1 MFDDFYKWMTE
12 EKNLLSLIIANMVSL
27 AAGDFIRSIN
37 KNAFRPIFNKAMKEE
52 ENTKVK
58 YIEIVASC
66 VLMITNLLFAYIIAK
81 YLMKKMIEKKSK
93 LL

>member
-1 MFDDFYKWMTE
+1 MLDDFYKWMTE

-52 ENTKVK
+52 ENINVK
-58 YIEIVASC
+58 YIEIAASC
-66 VLMITNLLFAYIIAK
+66 VLMITNLIFAYVIAK
-81 YLMKKMIEKKSK
+81 VLMKRINKKSK
-93 LL
+93 V